1 MKKIKKEKQN
11 RGPIFTTH
19 SKHAFQL
26 KSMKS
31 EKDKGLY
38 ILILVEPLVIQISL
52 NFFCHLIRK
61 FSISENSIFL
71 TCSKQNPPS
80 NC

>member
-38 ILILVEPLVIQISL
+38 ILILVEPLVIQICL
-52 NFFCHLIRK
+52 NFF
-61 FSISENSIFL
+61 
-71 TCSKQNPPS
+71 
-80 NC
+80 